1 MNSVHP
7 GVEIIL
13 LCRERWGRNSHHMR
27 ALQYQ
32 GPNQIEWVTVED
44 VKLEAASDVI
54 IRPTAVATCD
64 LDWGIIRGQL
74 PFPPPFILGHEFVG
88 EIVETGADVSQ
99 FKIGDR
105 VSVAFQPSCGHCQ
118 PCGHGHSASCRDVAP
133 TSMFGVG
140 AVSGDWGGAFA
151 DLIRVPFAD
160 NMLLK
165 LPKDL
170 PAEWFTSVTDNVAD
184 AYRAVVPFIKEGQP
198 SRVLVLGNYD
208 SLPLY
213 AVAFARQLGAEK
225 ITFCT
230 QSDKAADNARKF
242 GAEIEKVTDWPARVS
257 AHDISVCASLDPAAL
272 LAAVR
277 STAAQGNCTSVG
289 VVVQDVPLPM
299 GEMYM
304 RGIHFHTGRVNGA
317 AVHEEAVDWIT
328 SGLIRPFDVDTAVVP
343 WDGVI
348 DALLNRPAAKLVAVR
363 D

>member
-1 MNSVHP
+1 MNSIHP

-13 LCRERWGRNSHHMR
+13 LCHERWGRNSHHMR

-44 VKLEAASDVI
+44 AKLEAASDVV
-54 IRPTAVATCD
+54 IRPTAVASCD
-64 LDWGIIRGQL
+64 LDWGIVRGQV

-88 EIVETGADVSQ
+88 EIVEAGAKVSQ
-99 FKIGDR
+99 FKKGDR

-184 AYRAVVPFIKEGQP
+184 AYRAVAPFIQKGGP
-198 SRVLVLGNYD
+198 SRVLVIGNHD
-208 SLPLY
+208 SIPLY
-213 AVAFARQLGAEK
+213 AVAFAKALSAEK

-230 QSDKAADNARKF
+230 QSEKAAVNAAQM
-242 GAEIEKVTDWPARVS
+242 GAAIDKVSDWPARVAS
-257 AHDISVCASLDPAAL
+257 HDVVVCASQEPAAL
-272 LAAVR
+272 VTALR
-277 STAAQGNCTSVG
+277 STAAQGHCTCVG
-289 VVVQDVPLPM
+289 ILNGDVEFPIR
-299 GEMYM
+299 EMYM

-317 AVHEEAVDWIT
+317 AVHKEAVDWIT